1 MRLREIDSARETP
14 IIVLTAAGGPS
25 EWKRLSAIGAD
36 AFLVKPVDAEDV
48 ELVIRRTLRTR
59 RATSIKPPQA

>member
-1 MRLREIDSARETP
+1 
-14 IIVLTAAGGPS
+14 VLTAAGGPS

-48 ELVIRRTLRTR
+48 ELVIRRTLRAR
-59 RATSIKPPQA
+59 RASGGASIPPPPAAP